1 MGLDLE
7 PKVYVGVDSAQALGD
22 WVGAR
27 GARPT
32 KLVRPKTRGSVSGTW
47 ISDQVVFKLLNKGW
61 KQSRLV

>member
-1 MGLDLE
+1 MGLELE
-7 PKVYVGVDSAQALGD
+7 PKVFVDLDSAQAVGD
-22 WVGAR
+22 WVGAW

-47 ISDQVVFKLLNKGW
+47 ISDQVVFKLLNKRW